1 MTSAD
6 RWLLPEGVDEA
17 LPEQAARIEHLRRT
31 LLNLHESWGYQLV
44 IPPLL
49 EYLDSLLTGAGSDL
63 EIDTFKVID
72 QLSGRLLGIRADF
85 TSQVAR
91 IDAHCLKSEGVQRLS
106 YCGSVLRTMPAGL
119 NGTRSPIQLGAEIY
133 GHGGVESDVEVLSLM
148 LQTLAVTGLDH
159 VVLDLGHVDV
169 VSGVLA
175 LCDLDSAQ
183 EDKLIELYKAK
194 DLPELDRYVATL
206 SLTSTHKQWLV
217 ELPRLCGGKEVL
229 QHASELFAGVSESI
243 EDAIVLLQTIS
254 DVVVTRFPDVGLH
267 FDLSDLVS
275 YSYHTGVVFAAYV
288 PGYGNA
294 IARGGRYNNI
304 GQVFGRSRPAT
315 GFSTDVKALVALTD
329 VVVVQPKTV
338 LSPICTNDA
347 LWQKV
352 NALREQG
359 YRVIES
365 LDNAHVI
372 NIDFKLDFVDG
383 AWQLMPVQHET
394 FL

>member
-1 MTSAD
+1 MTLAD

-17 LPEQAARIEHLRRT
+17 LPEQAAKIEHLRRT
-31 LLNLHESWGYQLV
+31 LLNLHESWGYHLV

-63 EIDTFKVID
+63 EIETFKVID

-91 IDAHCLKSEGVQRLS
+91 IDAHCLKDDGVQRLS

-119 NGTRSPIQLGAEIY
+119 DGTRSPIQLGAEIY

-148 LQTLAVTGLDH
+148 LQTLSVAGLSNL
-159 VVLDLGHVDV
+159 VLDLGHVDV

-175 LCDLDSAQ
+175 ACGLSADQ
-183 EDKLIELYKAK
+183 ESKLIELYKTK
-194 DLPELDRYVATL
+194 DLPELDRYVDGLDVGAIK
-206 SLTSTHKQWLV
+206 KQWLV
-217 ELPRLCGGKEVL
+217 GLPRLCGGKEVL
-229 QHASELFAGVSESI
+229 DLAANLFGNVSESI
-243 EDAIVLLQTIS
+243 NGAIVLLKQLSDSIS
-254 DVVVTRFPDVGLH
+254 ERFPAVGLH

-288 PGYGNA
+288 PGHGNA

-315 GFSTDVKALVALTD
+315 GFSTDVKALVALAD
-329 VVVVQPKTV
+329 VVVTKPKTV
-338 LSPICTNDA
+338 LSPVCSSDA
-347 LWQKV
+347 LWKKV
-352 NALREQG
+352 NSLRAEG
-359 YRVIES
+359 YRVVEI
-365 LDNAHVI
+365 LDDIYSGSA
-372 NIDFKLDFVDG
+372 DFKLDFVDE
-383 AWQLMPVQHET
+383 AWQLMPVQN
-394 FL
+394 

>member
-1 MTSAD
+1 MTLAD

-17 LPEQAARIEHLRRT
+17 LPEQAAKIEHLRRT

-63 EIDTFKVID
+63 EIETFKVID

-91 IDAHCLKSEGVQRLS
+91 IDAHCLKDDGVQRLS

-119 NGTRSPIQLGAEIY
+119 DGTRSPIQLGAEIY
-133 GHGGVESDVEVLSLM
+133 GHGGVESDIEVLSLM
-148 LQTLAVTGLDH
+148 LQTLSVAGLSN

-175 LCDLDSAQ
+175 ACDLNADQ
-183 EDKLIELYKAK
+183 EKKLIELYKAK
-194 DLPELDRYVATL
+194 DLPELDRYVE
-206 SLTSTHKQWLV
+206 SLNDLRDVQKQWLV
-217 ELPRLCGGKEVL
+217 NLPRLCGGEDVL
-229 QHASELFAGVSESI
+229 KRASELLGDVNESI
-243 EDAIVLLQTIS
+243 RDAIVLLQQVSRSICQ
-254 DVVVTRFPDVGLH
+254 RFPNVGLH

-288 PGYGNA
+288 PGHGNA

-315 GFSTDVKALVALTD
+315 GFSTDVKALVSLTD
-329 VVVVQPKTV
+329 IVVNKPKTV
-338 LSPICTNDA
+338 LSPICSSNE
-347 LWQKV
+347 LWLKV
-352 NALREQG
+352 NSLRAEG
-359 YRVIES
+359 YQVVEV
-365 LDNAHVI
+365 LDDLYAGSA
-372 NIDFKLDFVDG
+372 DFKLDFVDG
-383 AWQLMPVQHET
+383 AWQLLP
-394 FL
+394 LRS

>member
-1 MTSAD
+1 MTLAD

-17 LPEQAARIEHLRRT
+17 LPEQAAKIEHLRRT

-63 EIDTFKVID
+63 EIETFKVID

-91 IDAHCLKSEGVQRLS
+91 IDAHCLKDEGVQRLS

-119 NGTRSPIQLGAEIY
+119 DGTRSPIQLGAEIY

-148 LQTLAVTGLDH
+148 LQTLSVAGLSNL
-159 VVLDLGHVDV
+159 VLDLGHVDV

-175 LCDLDSAQ
+175 ACDLSADQ
-183 EDKLIELYKAK
+183 ENKLVELYKAK
-194 DLPELDRYVATL
+194 DLPELDRYVEGLDGLRAD
-206 SLTSTHKQWLV
+206 QRRWLV
-217 ELPRLCGGKEVL
+217 GLPRLCGGKEVL
-229 QHASELFAGVSESI
+229 GHATDLLGGVNESI
-243 EDAIVLLQTIS
+243 QEAIVLLKAIGESIS
-254 DVVVTRFPDVGLH
+254 QRFPDVGLH

-288 PGYGNA
+288 PGHGNA

-304 GQVFGRSRPAT
+304 GQVFGRSRPAS

-329 VVVVQPKTV
+329 VVVSKPKTV
-338 LSPICTNDA
+338 LSPVCSSDG

-352 NALREQG
+352 NSLRAEG
-359 YRVIES
+359 YRVVEV
-365 LDNAHVI
+365 LDDVCTSDA
-372 NIDFKLDFVDG
+372 DFQLKFVDEV
-383 AWQLMPVQHET
+383 WQLLPLQN
-394 FL
+394 